1 MFIKTFG
8 RVFFLEW
15 RNGEK
20 RNGLDYTR
28 YLITMNYKPEKL
40 TFIFS
45 VRKYYSQFE
54 TINLGHQQVP
64 RNDLDKHYVSKRASV
79 HENQIVVQI
88 GAKYFGF

>member
-1 MFIKTFG
+1 MERREMVSTTPG
-8 RVFFLEW
+8 
-15 RNGEK
+15 
-20 RNGLDYTR
+20 
-28 YLITMNYKPEKL
+28 YLITMNYKPEKI

-54 TINLGHQQVP
+54 TINLRHQQVP
-64 RNDLDKHYVSKRASV
+64 RNDLDNHYVSKRASV